1 MGRLL
6 LRCLTHP
13 TLRHPLPGALR
24 PRPYPPPHATP
35 LSLPVSRPRPPRP
48 AHNHLSRPF
57 QISPYY
63 THKALSAVSARD
75 MGTHKFRRPRFLHS
89 LILRSRT
96 MHLRIKGLEGMRAQA
111 SRSTRRK
118 SSELSYKN
126 YCARGFVSRGEV

>member
-24 PRPYPPPHATP
+24 PRPYPPHATP

-63 THKALSAVSARD
+63 THKALNARD
-75 MGTHKFRRPRFLHS
+75 MGTERIPTPPTFTFSASSNRPVQTWIRHA
-89 LILRSRT
+89 
-96 MHLRIKGLEGMRAQA
+96 ME
-111 SRSTRRK
+111 
-118 SSELSYKN
+118 KN
-126 YCARGFVSRGEV
+126 